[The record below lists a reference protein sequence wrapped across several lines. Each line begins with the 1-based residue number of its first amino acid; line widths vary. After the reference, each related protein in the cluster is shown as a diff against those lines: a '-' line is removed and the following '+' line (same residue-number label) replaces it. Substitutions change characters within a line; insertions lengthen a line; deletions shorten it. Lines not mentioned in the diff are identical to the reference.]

1 MASPTVISA
10 VKRLTNPNV
19 KEEDLEAESGEFSKL
34 FETKDFREGVSAFK
48 EKRKPVFT
56 GE

>member
-1 MASPTVISA
+1 VIGA
-10 VKRLTNPNV
+10 VKRLTNPNI
-19 KEEDLEAESGEFSKL
+19 KEEDLEAESSEFSKL

-48 EKRKPVFT
+48 EKRKPSFT